1 MTNEVPSA
9 PDLLIDLIRF
19 DTTNPPGNEEACI
32 AYLEKRIRQSGL
44 DTQRLAKDP
53 ARPNLLTRLPGRGL
67 APPLLLYGH
76 VDVVTADPREWTHPP
91 FDGVKEDGW
100 IWGRGALDMKGAV
113 AMMTSA
119 VLHAATRDEPPAGD
133 ILLLCLSD
141 EEAGARFGAR
151 FLVEEHPELFEGI
164 RYAIGEFGGVPLRV
178 AGETFFAIQVAEKQ
192 PCWLQATIRGP
203 AGHGAK
209 PMRGGAMAKL
219 GQALQRL
226 DQKRLPVHIS
236 PVVRRMVDT
245 LATHLPFPKSL
256 VLRLLLRRQ
265 LTDRVLSVLG
275 EPGESLEALFRNTA
289 NATSVRGGEK
299 PNVIPNEVVL
309 GLDGRILPGIPVETF
324 VEELRAILGSDAEV
338 DVRLHDPAPTET
350 DFGMFDLLGEILIG
364 QEPTAVPLPL
374 LLPGSTDARF
384 LSSLGIQTYG
394 FTPMNLPTEFDF
406 FSTIHGADERVPVEA
421 LKFGATAIGKLLAR
435 YGESV

>member
-1 MTNEVPSA
+1 
-9 PDLLIDLIRF
+9 
-19 DTTNPPGNEEACI
+19 
-32 AYLEKRIRQSGL
+32 
-44 DTQRLAKDP
+44 
-53 ARPNLLTRLPGRGL
+53 
-67 APPLLLYGH
+67 
-76 VDVVTADPREWTHPP
+76 
-91 FDGVKEDGW
+91 
-100 IWGRGALDMKGAV
+100 
-113 AMMTSA
+113 
-119 VLHAATRDEPPAGD
+119 
-133 ILLLCLSD
+133 
-141 EEAGARFGAR
+141 
-151 FLVEEHPELFEGI
+151 
-164 RYAIGEFGGVPLRV
+164 
-178 AGETFFAIQVAEKQ
+178 
-192 PCWLQATIRGP
+192 
-203 AGHGAK
+203 
-209 PMRGGAMAKL
+209 MAKL